1 MHLLTAQ
8 AGGVEDG
15 SQPVDLQ
22 QSPGDIVV
30 LTSADTEI
38 AGLSA
43 AKRRLGDAVPSLRL
57 ASLLQLTNNFS
68 VDLYVEQTLAQAKLI
83 VVRVLGGPGYW
94 QYGLDELSRLARG
107 RGIRLAVVSGAAYPD
122 ATLQGYSTLQQE
134 SCDQLWSYLVEGGA
148 NNFESFLKCGRDIV
162 TGHPGTTPPPEPLP
176 NVGLFFS
183 GSAESSLDALR
194 KNWSDGSPVVA
205 IVFYRALL
213 QGGDTAPV
221 DALADALQKE
231 GINPLPVYASTLK
244 DPAVAARIAG
254 IFADTAVDAVINLTA
269 FSISKPADIWAGTP
283 LDSADTPVFQAVLAS
298 TTKSAWLDNPRGL
311 TARDIAMNVA
321 LPEIDGRI
329 LSRPISFKAERT
341 FDDVTQTALVHHA
354 PDAGRIAF
362 VARLAG
368 NWVRL
373 RRTKAAGRRIAVVL
387 SNYPSS
393 DGQIANGVGLDTP
406 AGTLVLLRA
415 MQDSGYGI
423 DDLPEDGNALIAA
436 LQAGP
441 TNAGCAGRIVRES
454 LDPEAYLAAFET
466 LPQSM
471 REEITKRWG
480 PPGDDPLFDTDRNAF
495 AIPAMRFGNIA
506 VGVQPGRGKG
516 LDAREAHHDQT
527 IVPPHGYLAFYF
539 WLRQSC
545 GAHAVIH
552 MGKHGNLEWLPG
564 KAMALSQTCYP
575 EAVFGPLPHI
585 YPFIVNDPGEGTQA
599 KRRTSAVIIDHMT
612 PPLTRAE
619 SYGPLRDLEALVD
632 EYYEA
637 AGVDPRRIKLLGQR
651 IIDLAASTGLD
662 KDCGIGRDDG
672 ENEALTKLDNF
683 LCDLKEL
690 QIRNGLHVFGESPSG
705 DRLTD
710 LLVALVRLPR
720 EDGSGRQASLM
731 RALAADFGLE
741 KFDPLDCDMAV
752 PWAGPRPACLAGISA
767 DVWRTN
773 ADTVER
779 IEILARDLVSG
790 IRDIDPAWQQT
801 KLVMAEIAAVV
812 RPRVEACG
820 DAEIA
825 AALAAL
831 DGRFVPPGPSGA
843 PTRGRLD
850 VLPTGRNFYSLDGR
864 TVPSEAAWTLGSAS
878 AELVVTAYR
887 QEHGDWP
894 KQISISA
901 WGTSNMRTGG
911 DDIAQALAFI
921 GVRPTWDKS
930 SRRITGYEIIP
941 LSGLQRPR
949 IDVMFRISGF
959 FRDAFPSQI
968 DLLDSAFRAVMAL
981 DEPDD
986 ANPLAVRRR
995 ADQAELEAGGMSAE
1009 EAAAMASSRIFG
1021 SKPGAY
1027 GAGLKDLVQTG
1038 QWQKAEDLATSYL
1051 DAGGYAYGVA
1061 KDGDA
1066 QHEQFRK
1073 SVGATDAVVQNQDAR
1088 EFDIL
1093 DSADFFQFEGG
1104 LASAAAHVSGTM
1116 PAIYHNDHSR
1126 PERPVVRRLEEE
1138 LARVVRG
1145 RAANPKWI
1153 AAIRTHG
1160 YKGASE
1166 IAATVT
1172 NLLGFAA
1179 TTRAVSG
1186 HHFALLFEAYLVDP
1200 ETRTFLEENNFDALI
1215 EISARF
1221 LEAIDRGFWQ
1231 PRRNSAYTYI
1241 TSFLE
1246 DKESHDAERDDR
1258 GRAQRQ
1264 AQEQDGE
1271 AQGAA

>member
-8 AGGVEDG
+8 AGGIEDG

-43 AKRRLGDAVPSLRL
+43 ACARLGNTAPTLRL
-57 ASLLQLTNNFS
+57 ANLLQLTNNFS
-68 VDLYVEQTLAQAKLI
+68 VDLYIEQTLAKAKLI

-107 RGIRLAVVSGAAYPD
+107 HGIKLAVVSGAGYPD
-122 ATLQGYSTLQQE
+122 DTLQGYATLPRE
-134 SCDQLWSYLVEGGA
+134 ICDRFWTYLVEGGA
-148 NNFESFLKCGRDIV
+148 ENFENFLRYGAHVIGDV
-162 TGHPGTTPPPEPLP
+162 SDVPPPPAPLP
-176 NVGLFFS
+176 KMGAMHGGAAV
-183 GSAESSLDALR
+183 SLDDLCTTWVA
-194 KNWSDGSPVVA
+194 DAPVVA
-205 IVFYRALL
+205 ITFYRALL
-213 QGGDTAPV
+213 QGGDTAPIQ
-221 DALADALQKE
+221 ALAEALVAE
-231 GINPLPVYASTLK
+231 GINPLPVYASSLK
-244 DPAVAARIAG
+244 DPVVATQVADL
-254 IFADTAVDAVINLTA
+254 FAELSVDAVINLTA
-269 FSISKPADIWAGTP
+269 FSISKPADVWGGTP
-283 LDSADTPVFQAVLAS
+283 LDSVGAPVFQAILAG
-298 TTKSAWLDNPRGL
+298 TTESGWDENPRGL

-329 LSRPISFKAERT
+329 LSRPISFKAERVY
-341 FDDVTQTALVHHA
+341 DDETQTSLVRHA
-354 PDAGRIAF
+354 PHADRIGF
-362 VARLAG
+362 VARLVS

-373 RRTKAAGRRIAVVL
+373 RRAKVGDRRVAVVL
-387 SNYPSS
+387 SNYPST

-406 AGTLVLLRA
+406 AGTLVLLKA
-415 MQDSGYGI
+415 MQGAGYVVDG
-423 DDLPEDGNALIAA
+423 LPDDGNALIAA

-441 TNAGCAGRIVRES
+441 TNAGCAGRVVRETLS
-454 LDPEAYLAAFET
+454 RDSYVAAFDA
-466 LPQSM
+466 LPKMLQS
-471 REEITKRWG
+471 EIAARWG
-480 PPGDDPLFDTDRNAF
+480 PAEDDPFFDVGRDAF
-495 AIPAMRFGNIA
+495 AIPAMRFGEIV
-506 VGVQPGRGKG
+506 VGVQPGRGQG
-516 LDAREAHHDQT
+516 LDAKEAHHDQT
-527 IVPPHGYLAFYF
+527 IVPPHGYVAFYA
-539 WLRQSC
+539 WMRQQY

-564 KAMALSQTCYP
+564 KAMALSSSCYP
-575 EAVFGPLPHI
+575 EALFGPLPHI

-637 AGVDPRRIKLLGQR
+637 AGVDPRRIKLLGDR
-651 IIDLAASTGLD
+651 ILDLASSTGLD
-662 KDCGIGRDDG
+662 KDCGIEREDC
-672 ENEALTKLDNF
+672 ETEALTKLDNF

-710 LLVALVRLPR
+710 LIVALVRLPR
-720 EDGSGRQASLM
+720 EAGKGRQASLIRAM
-731 RALAADFGLE
+731 AHDLGLESFDPLNCEMAETWDEVRPDALAALSTE
-741 KFDPLDCDMAV
+741 T
-752 PWAGPRPACLAGISA
+752 
-767 DVWRTN
+767 WRT
-773 ADTVER
+773 AGDTVER
-779 IEILARDLVSG
+779 LELLAKALVAGEVTTDAAWTSTAEVMDEIE
-790 IRDIDPAWQQT
+790 
-801 KLVMAEIAAVV
+801 EVV

-820 DAEIA
+820 PQEISA
-825 AALAAL
+825 TLAAL

-850 VLPTGRNFYSLDGR
+850 VLPTGRNFFSLDGR

-887 QEHGDWP
+887 QDHGEWP
-894 KQISISA
+894 KQVSISA

-921 GVRPTWDKS
+921 GVRPTWDNA
-930 SRRITGYEIIP
+930 SRRITGYEMIS
-941 LSGLQRPR
+941 LSELRRPR

-981 DEPDD
+981 EEPED
-986 ANPLAVRRR
+986 ANPLAARWK
-995 ADQAELEAGGMSAE
+995 ADQAELEADGMVAE
-1009 EAAAMASSRIFG
+1009 QAATLSSSRIFG
-1021 SKPGAY
+1021 SRPGAY
-1027 GAGLKDLVQTG
+1027 GAGLKDLIQNG
-1038 QWQKAEDLATSYL
+1038 QWQDKQELAVSYL

-1061 KDGDA
+1061 KEGVSQHA
-1066 QHEQFRK
+1066 QFSRR
-1073 SVGATDAVVQNQDAR
+1073 VGATDAVVQNQDAR

-1104 LASAAAHVSGTM
+1104 LATAAAHIKGEM
-1116 PAIYHNDHSR
+1116 PTIYHNDHSR
-1126 PERPVVRRLEEE
+1126 PERPVVRSLEDE
-1138 LARVVRG
+1138 LARTVRG

-1153 AAIRTHG
+1153 ASVREHG

-1172 NLLGFAA
+1172 NLFGFAA
-1179 TTRAVSG
+1179 TTEAVAG
-1186 HHFALLFEAYLVDP
+1186 HHFEMLFEAYLVDP
-1200 ETRTFLEENNFDALI
+1200 ETRTFLEDNNPDALT
-1215 EISARF
+1215 ELSTRF
-1221 LEAIDRGFWQ
+1221 LDAIERGFWQ
-1231 PRRNSAYTYI
+1231 PRRNSAYSYLISLT
-1241 TSFLE
+1241 E
-1246 DKESHDAERDDR
+1246 EKHHGQERYDR
-1258 GRAQRQ
+1258 GRNQRPTQGEDAQ
-1264 AQEQDGE
+1264 